1 MAAPIS
7 VSTLEEI
14 LLTNNEFE
22 VRGGDG
28 EPFRGTLAE
37 LLDAVRRNFIVGL
50 DESPLPKNNLAWK
63 VEAGPLTVCIVEL
76 EPALRRLE
84 WIDAKSPLPFGPDAV
99 YKPRRL
105 ATPYVVL
112 KVPFLHGRIV
122 PKAELFYRNLPLAGL
137 DDELF
142 CSNLLNVSPNSYGCR
157 AWICTQ
163 YLAHENPQPGV
174 TPGLHALVNHLWG
187 GGFNRSSEQHEGSS
201 AFQMAAQ
208 DKVDARVTDV
218 DRWEKES
225 IENPRFVLDVKWKS
239 AGVTIGRLIQEEIDR
254 HKPIRSL
261 NRASE
266 LVNLLSA
273 TRKPKAPPNPK

>member
-1 MAAPIS
+1 MTTSTTAA
-7 VSTLEEI
+7 TLEEL
-14 LLTNNEFE
+14 LLTNGEFQ

-28 EPFRGTLAE
+28 EPFQGTLAE
-37 LLDAVRRNFIVGL
+37 VWEAIRRNSVVGF
-50 DESPLPKNNLAWK
+50 DHSPLPKNNLAWK

-84 WIDAKSPLPFGPDAV
+84 WIDPKSPLPFGPSAV
-99 YKPRRL
+99 YQPRRL

-112 KVPFLHGRIV
+112 KVPFMHGRITSQT
-122 PKAELFYRNLPLAGL
+122 ELFYRNLPLAGL

-142 CSNLLNVSPNSYGCR
+142 WCNLLNVSPNSYGCR

-163 YLAHENPQPGV
+163 YLMHENPQPGV

-187 GGFNRSSEQHEGSS
+187 GGFNRSSEHHEGNS
-201 AFQMAAQ
+201 AFKKAGQ
-208 DKVDARVTDV
+208 DKIDPRVTDV

-225 IENPRFVLDVKWKS
+225 IKDPRFVLNVKWKP
-239 AGVTIGRLIQEEIDR
+239 AGVTVRKLIQEEIDR
-254 HKPIRSL
+254 HKPVRNL
-261 NRASE
+261 NRTGE

-273 TRKPKAPPNPK
+273 ARKQKMPVKPK